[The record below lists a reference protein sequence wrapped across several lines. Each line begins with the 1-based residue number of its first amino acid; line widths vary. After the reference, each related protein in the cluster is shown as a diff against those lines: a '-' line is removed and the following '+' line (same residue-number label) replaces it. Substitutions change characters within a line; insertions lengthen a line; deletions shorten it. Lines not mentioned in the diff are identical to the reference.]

1 MSFLYCF
8 KAEWIKKKGSLAA
21 WLVIIGGF
29 FTPAI
34 RTCAA
39 IYRSEATRKALL
51 KPDFW
56 NNHWL
61 ASWDTIAMFLLPM
74 GVILATSL
82 VTQIEFKNNTWK
94 QLHTTPQSYTNLFL
108 AKLAVILVMLV
119 QFLVIFTIG
128 TYLSGIIPSLIISNA
143 GWPTAAIPYSKIFS
157 DSVYFFMDCL
167 PIVAIQFLLSLQF
180 KNFLV
185 PVGMGMALWITAMVS
200 LSWKY
205 SYLVPFSQSALFYLK
220 NSGRITRD
228 LPVHEVALFYFTV
241 MTIISYILYITKKEK
256 G

>member
-1 MSFLYCF
+1 MNFLYCF
-8 KAEWIKKKGSLAA
+8 KAEWIKKRRSLAA

-29 FTPAI
+29 FTPVI
-34 RTCAA
+34 ITCAA

-56 NNHWL
+56 NKHWL

-94 QLHTTPQSYTNLFL
+94 QLHTTPQSYTRLFL
-108 AKLAVILVMLV
+108 AKLAVILTMLL
-119 QFLVIFTIG
+119 QFLVIFSIG
-128 TYLSGIIPSLIISNA
+128 TYLSGILPSLIISNA
-143 GWPTAAIPYSKIFS
+143 SWPTGAIPYQKIFS
-157 DSVYFFMDCL
+157 DSLFFFVDCL

-185 PVGMGMALWITAMVS
+185 PVGGGMALWITSMVS

-205 SYLVPFSQSALFYLK
+205 SYLVPFSQGALFYLK
-220 NSGRITRD
+220 TSGRISKD
-228 LPVHEVALFYFTV
+228 LPVHEVALLYFTV
-241 MTIISYILYITKKEK
+241 ITGISYILYITKKEK

>member
-1 MSFLYCF
+1 MNFLYCF

-34 RTCAA
+34 NTCAA
-39 IYRSEATRKALL
+39 IYRSEVTRKALV

-56 NNHWL
+56 SKHWL

-94 QLHTTPQSYTNLFL
+94 QLHTTPQSYTHLFF
-108 AKLAVILVMLV
+108 AKLAVILVMLL

-128 TYLSGIIPSLIISNA
+128 TYLSGIIPSLVISNA
-143 GWPTAAIPYSKIFS
+143 SWPTAEIPYGKIFS
-157 DSVYFFMDCL
+157 DSIYFFVDCL

-185 PVGMGMALWITAMVS
+185 SVGAGIALWITAIVS

-205 SYLVPFSQSALFYLK
+205 SYLVPFSQGALFYLK

-228 LPVHEVALFYFTV
+228 LPVHQVAVFYFV
-241 MTIISYILYITKKEK
+241 VVTIISYILYITKKEK